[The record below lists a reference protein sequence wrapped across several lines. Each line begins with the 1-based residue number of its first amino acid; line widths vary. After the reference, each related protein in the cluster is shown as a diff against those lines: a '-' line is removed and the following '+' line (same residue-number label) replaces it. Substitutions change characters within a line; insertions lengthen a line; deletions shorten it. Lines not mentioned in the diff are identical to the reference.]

1 MLVRIKCCAVLA
13 VFVIHFLFL
22 FICYLFIYWK
32 WEREKRKEKKKKK
45 ESLFLPPLGS
55 SWDLNGVGMGKET
68 LVRDECV
75 TTVVRPWRKSR
86 KTRKENRENSSRMEA
101 HEVAPDVVDVAPAD
115 VIKVSFTQIVQG
127 SKNLNWLS
135 ASERQNSAAKL
146 RNRRRR
152 RIKDVL
158 SSTLYCCISLGS

>member
-1 MLVRIKCCAVLA
+1 MRKG
-13 VFVIHFLFL
+13 
-22 FICYLFIYWK
+22 
-32 WEREKRKEKKKKK
+32 EKEGAILPVKKK

-55 SWDLNGVGMGKET
+55 SWDLKGVGMGKET

-86 KTRKENRENSSRMEA
+86 KTRKENRENSSRMEV

-135 ASERQNSAAKL
+135 ASERQSCRRTKL
-146 RNRRRR
+146 QKNKRRF
-152 RIKDVL
+152 IVHAILLYFIGVL
-158 SSTLYCCISLGS
+158 GCKICVGWRSNAVLRQQIYDSVEYYV

>member
-1 MLVRIKCCAVLA
+1 MRKG
-13 VFVIHFLFL
+13 
-22 FICYLFIYWK
+22 
-32 WEREKRKEKKKKK
+32 EKEGAILPVKKK

-55 SWDLNGVGMGKET
+55 SWDLKGLGMGKER

-86 KTRKENRENSSRMEA
+86 KTRKENRENSSRIRMEA

-135 ASERQNSAAKL
+135 ASERQNSAEKAA
-146 RNRRRR
+146 
-152 RIKDVL
+152 
-158 SSTLYCCISLGS
+158 